1 MLNITNSYRRYSL
14 TADKINQYALSDPA
28 EFVRVSEKA
37 FRSDIHDIAESIVSD
52 DTRCKVIM
60 LAGPSASGKTTTA
73 KILQEELKSIGCGS
87 EIISM
92 DNFYLGEKNVP
103 RTAEGKP
110 DFETVRALNIEE
122 LEKCISDLLKYG
134 QCDILNFD
142 FATSS
147 SLEERTH
154 IDLHNDSIAII
165 EGIHALNPIFTQH
178 IVSTVGLKKIYISVK
193 QGIRESGRAGYLVT
207 AAELRLF
214 RRLVRDCKFRGSN
227 ADHTMGMW
235 KNVLFGEK
243 NYIVPFKYTGD
254 ITINSI
260 HMYEPCVIAY
270 EAIEYLEKVSQ
281 DSSEYEYAQDLIQ
294 RARHFVPISE
304 VLVPDNSLLR
314 EFLGK
319 SKFDF

>member
-1 MLNITNSYRRYSL
+1 MKNRNQTDRQPPQIDEINARAVADPDGLIAEEEARYRRAVNRAAERL
-14 TADKINQYALSDPA
+14 ILGDEGRRLVMLS
-28 EFVRVSEKA
+28 
-37 FRSDIHDIAESIVSD
+37 
-52 DTRCKVIM
+52 
-60 LAGPSASGKTTTA
+60 GPSASGKTTTA
-73 KILQEELKSIGCGS
+73 KILQEQLKSIGCGS

-103 RTAEGKP
+103 RTSDGKP
-110 DFETVRALNIEE
+110 DFETVNALNIAE

-147 SLEERTH
+147 PLDERTH
-154 IDLHNDSIAII
+154 IDLHDDSIAII

-235 KNVLFGEK
+235 KNVLYGEK
-243 NYIVPFKYTGD
+243 NYIVPYKYTGD

-270 EAIEYLEKVSQ
+270 EAIEYLEKVSPE
-281 DSSEYEYAQDLIQ
+281 SSEYEYAQDLIK
-294 RARHFVPISE
+294 RAKHFVPISE